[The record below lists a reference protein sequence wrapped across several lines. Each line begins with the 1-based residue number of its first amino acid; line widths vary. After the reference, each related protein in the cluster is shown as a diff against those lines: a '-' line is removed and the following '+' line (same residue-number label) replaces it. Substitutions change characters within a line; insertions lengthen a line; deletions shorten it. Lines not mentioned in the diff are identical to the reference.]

1 MITGELEGIRVSW
14 KVTIHPEESAELWYL
29 EVKNKG
35 KEKAQLLLVPYYQLD
50 ISFKD
55 PYFGPVNLFRARIS
69 EEHHCLYIKNYS
81 YRRDAEDYAVC
92 FHSDKKIEKYELSKE
107 AFLKVVWDGMIGIF
121 PHFDDVEINA
131 KLPLQWG
138 DRIEVSRMIRG
149 KKVFFDFVRSPVRGD
164 DYDLVIYNHT
174 ILDYAQID
182 KVRKILVIFGG

>member
-1 MITGELEGIRVSW
+1 MGRKTL
-14 KVTIHPEESAELWYL
+14 
-29 EVKNKG
+29 NK
-35 KEKAQLLLVPYYQLD
+35 E
-50 ISFKD
+50 
-55 PYFGPVNLFRARIS
+55 FG
-69 EEHHCLYIKNYS
+69 Y
-81 YRRDAEDYAVC
+81 
-92 FHSDKKIEKYELSKE
+92 
-107 AFLKVVWDGMIGIF
+107 
-121 PHFDDVEINA
+121 FDDVEINA